1 MKTLMIL
8 VCKMHL
14 VIKLHLTDSRV
25 YREIDLVEMT
35 YDQFFTHFVHPTFP
49 PLVLTERD
57 ATEDRTSCSRDLP
70 PHGAET
76 ELINVPLRYNDGA
89 LFERFG
95 FSKNAF
101 IFFKHSLRI
110 FVWQGNDSFPH

>member
-1 MKTLMIL
+1 MI
-8 VCKMHL
+8 
-14 VIKLHLTDSRV
+14 I
-25 YREIDLVEMT
+25 
-35 YDQFFTHFVHPTFP
+35 FFTHFVHPTFP

-57 ATEDRTSCSRDLP
+57 GSMRQKTGHPAAGIS

-76 ELINVPLRYNDGA
+76 ELINVPPRYNDGA

-101 IFFKHSLRI
+101 YFFLTFFTHFCLAGKRLLSSLKHPISDAFYGLLL
-110 FVWQGNDSFPH
+110 F

>member
-57 ATEDRTSCSRDLP
+57 GSMRQKTGHPAA
-70 PHGAET
+70 G
-76 ELINVPLRYNDGA
+76 I
-89 LFERFG
+89 
-95 FSKNAF
+95 
-101 IFFKHSLRI
+101 SLLM
-110 FVWQGNDSFPH
+110 VLKLN